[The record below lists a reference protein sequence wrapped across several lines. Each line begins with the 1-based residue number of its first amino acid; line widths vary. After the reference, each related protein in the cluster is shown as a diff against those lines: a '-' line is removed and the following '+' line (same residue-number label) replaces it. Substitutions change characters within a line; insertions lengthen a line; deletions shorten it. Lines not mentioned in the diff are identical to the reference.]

1 MTEPELLEI
10 SNEIYTYAAL
20 LLKFF
25 SQSLEERLQS
35 AGVTISGLQFSLL
48 RMLQFETL
56 TSRQLSQRMGLD
68 PSSVMRMIDAL
79 ESKELVLR
87 GVDPHDRRRTP
98 LQITQKGLEL
108 LAAVPVI
115 SEKDTIYQA
124 LQTLGQEPALKLRE
138 LLLSVI
144 RQVPEGRLVT
154 DLISGKPGPEVEP
167 KDG

>member
-1 MTEPELLEI
+1 
-10 SNEIYTYAAL
+10 
-20 LLKFF
+20 
-25 SQSLEERLQS
+25 
-35 AGVTISGLQFSLL
+35 
-48 RMLQFETL
+48 
-56 TSRQLSQRMGLD
+56 MGLD